1 MSTSDRPVARVFVG
15 GRVFTADPSAPWAEA
30 LATSGDRV
38 VHVGDEAGARAAAGE
53 AAEVVDLAGG
63 VVMPGFVDGHAHVL
77 MTGSSLLKAQLRTAT
92 DLDEIRSR
100 LLAWRAA
107 NPDAPRVLGISWQ
120 FSAVPDGRPTKEMLD
135 DIFPD
140 VPVYLDANDLHSSW
154 VNSAAL
160 RELGI
165 GDDTPDPIGGEIVR
179 DPASGEA
186 TGHLQENAAVNYVW
200 ALLARAGAPDR
211 RRHLDA
217 TVAAY
222 NASGVTTCVDMAFDE
237 AGLATARAAEA
248 EGALTLRIAGHWF
261 IDRDDDPEVE
271 LAQVRRAAELAAE
284 GGDSLVRVVGIKCI
298 VDGTIDG
305 CTAALLEPYTT
316 GANCEPI
323 WDSESLT
330 RVVAAA
336 DAAGLQVA
344 LHAIGDR
351 AVRIALDAI
360 EHAQSVN
367 PPRERR
373 HRVEHLEYVDDA
385 DIPRLAPLG
394 VTASM
399 QPVHIDPAIY
409 SNWGA
414 MLGDPRAQRGFAWR
428 AFLEAGTTLAFGTDT
443 PTAPHDPLENMYI
456 ASTRKSPS
464 SPELPPHRPDNALP
478 LEEAVGHAT
487 RESAWASFLEDQVG
501 MLREGLLA
509 DLVVLDSDPFDGPP
523 DAILRTRV
531 RTTYFGGREVTR

>member
-1 MSTSDRPVARVFVG
+1 MV
-15 GRVFTADPSAPWAEA
+15 E
-30 LATSGDRV
+30 GDRIAF
-38 VHVGDEAGARAAAGE
+38 VGDEAPAIERAGE
-53 AAEVVDLAGG
+53 GAGVVDLAGG
-63 VVMPGFVDGHAHVL
+63 VALPGFVDGHAHVL
-77 MTGSSLLKAQLRTAT
+77 MTGASLLKAQLRTAV
-92 DLDEIRSR
+92 DLDEIRQR
-100 LLAWRAA
+100 LLDWRAA
-107 NPDAPRVLGISWQ
+107 NPAAPRVLGISWQ

-135 DIFPD
+135 DLFPD

-165 GDDTPDPIGGEIVR
+165 DDSTPDPIGGEIVR
-179 DPASGEA
+179 DPLTGEA

-211 RRHLDA
+211 RLHLDA
-217 TVAAY
+217 TMAAY
-222 NASGVTTCVDMAFDE
+222 NTSGVTTCVDMAFDE
-237 AGLATARAAEA
+237 AGWATARTAEL
-248 EGALTLRIAGHWF
+248 EGALTLRIVGHWF

-271 LAQVRRAAELAAE
+271 LAQVARAAELAASDGE
-284 GGDSLVRVVGIKCI
+284 SLVRVAGIKCI

-323 WDSESLT
+323 WDAESLT
-330 RVVAAA
+330 RVVVAA

-360 EHAQSVN
+360 EHAQRVN

-373 HRVEHLEYVDDA
+373 HRVEHLEYVDAA

-414 MLGDPRAQRGFAWR
+414 MLGDPRAQQGFAWR
-428 AFLEAGTTLAFGTDT
+428 EFLTAGTTLAFGTDT

-478 LEEAVGHAT
+478 LDQAIGHAT
-487 RESAWASFLEDQVG
+487 RDSAWASFLDSEVG
-501 MLREGLLA
+501 MLREGMMA
-509 DLVVLDSDPFDGPP
+509 DIVILDSDPFDGPP
-523 DAILRTRV
+523 DAILRAQV
-531 RTTYFGGREVTR
+531 VATYFGGREVVA